1 MTADKHKPERKV
13 KQKYATFRDC
23 LKHRIPIKVSTNTLA
38 VYKALIKIAYEE
50 KIPWI
55 GNDSGLENIRCIYLL
70 FNTTPGGPYSMEATD
85 SEYHYRTLNVAEYL
99 SDVDLLSE
107 INVDKGAEQVQ
118 AEPPVQKESRPR
130 LRELLRSHTNI
141 KIKVASKALCAQF
154 LEIMAEEGLLWVGG
168 ASIPRNE
175 KYMYLF
181 VEYRPSA
188 GTGPG
193 AAKEG
198 YYVSGSDFS
207 DPFDLSK
214 NIEYEFDKDSSVT
227 DGRKTEPAHKT
238 APAEQDDPYGTYWD
252 DVIKNK
258 TPCYFWNSN
267 SESLTVG
274 HLILVRRE
282 EDVPYRYSNPD
293 APEKWGDFEH
303 CQPASTPGTSV
314 KTVRTVP
321 VKEMTWEEAAKCALP
336 CYLWMKN
343 KRGRYSVGLL
353 KGYERGSLGGLPFYG
368 LSAYWD
374 SCKPI
379 DSAIIIVDPPEPA
392 QPEYRPFKT
401 FEELMEAV
409 KEHGDWVDCHSEDGF
424 FRKVSTFQITAGG
437 LRYVNGF
444 NLASDD
450 AGKWTF
456 LDGTPFGVPI
466 NKT

>member
-1 MTADKHKPERKV
+1 MTGGKMTADKHKPERRV
-13 KQKYATFRDC
+13 KQKYATFREC
-23 LKHRIPIKVSTNTLA
+23 LRRRIPIKVSTNTLA

-50 KIPWI
+50 KKPWI
-55 GNDSGLENIRCIYLL
+55 GNDSGLENIRCNYLL

-99 SDVDLLSE
+99 PDVDLLSE
-107 INVDKGAEQVQ
+107 INVDKDTEQV
-118 AEPPVQKESRPR
+118 K
-130 LRELLRSHTNI
+130 
-141 KIKVASKALCAQF
+141 
-154 LEIMAEEGLLWVGG
+154 
-168 ASIPRNE
+168 
-175 KYMYLF
+175 
-181 VEYRPSA
+181 
-188 GTGPG
+188 
-193 AAKEG
+193 
-198 YYVSGSDFS
+198 
-207 DPFDLSK
+207 
-214 NIEYEFDKDSSVT
+214 T
-227 DGRKTEPAHKT
+227 DT
-238 APAEQDDPYGTYWD
+238 AP
-252 DVIKNK
+252 
-258 TPCYFWNSN
+258 
-267 SESLTVG
+267 
-274 HLILVRRE
+274 
-282 EDVPYRYSNPD
+282 
-293 APEKWGDFEH
+293 
-303 CQPASTPGTSV
+303 TPGTSV

-409 KEHGDWVDCHSEDGF
+409 KEHGDWVDCHCEEGF
-424 FRKVSTFQITAGG
+424 FRKIITFQITAGG